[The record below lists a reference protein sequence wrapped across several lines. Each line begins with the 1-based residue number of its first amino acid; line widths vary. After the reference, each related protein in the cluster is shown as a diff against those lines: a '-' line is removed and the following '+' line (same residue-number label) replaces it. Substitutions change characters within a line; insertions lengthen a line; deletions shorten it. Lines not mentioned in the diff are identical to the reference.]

1 MEYLKIAAAC
11 ILYLRKQTSYNTSK
25 SWIEWRETILPVLE
39 DQVHA
44 GTINAAIN
52 AGKIAAR
59 KIKSIDAL
67 TTLLANVS
75 PEDRVKIAEIIVLF
89 RIIDEKRNDYI
100 PETFNIKVWNELISV
115 VNVSSEQLAESE
127 IKAQEWFEYKKEN
140 KFKTNVYVPAS
151 ILPITLDF
159 FLRCVALFAFQH
171 WSRVWMYND
180 ADNVGDYGPDPF
192 FTIIQVIVIPV
203 IIIVFSIIRDRK
215 ISKHGQFLVSIID
228 IKNIQF
234 KIKNTA
240 WNYLLIFILIL
251 LGTLIPVLF
260 SNDELPV
267 FLILPIAIV
276 YGVYLLILQTNFS
289 KSLPE
294 YKKIKQQIEDKEH
307 RELSGELNSDQ
318 NDEEIIN
325 LEVNLK
331 AENERMDAY
340 VIEAALFGALAFSG
354 FIQIVASQRFTVEFI
369 ESFNHHVFLILKGMV
384 NPGVQQIQESYD
396 FIFSNNGLMMV
407 LCYQTLFCSVFFLS
421 VIGSR
426 LRYSKLTDYVDRY
439 LHLAKALNEKEEF
452 LLHKENVNNSEI
464 TVYNTKIKHLL
475 REGYKKQD
483 EIFPIM
489 EFMKFFRTLGISM
502 FFTIIITGGLFIS
515 LWLSFIL
522 FFVSILSMVYFRF
535 GSIKSAIKSFY
546 ISMQEFYYRVDKPVH
561 YICWSIIVLALVM
574 RTFRVVGGGPIM
586 ALGFMFLFI
595 HYLLNLFIPIEF
607 DYDMKKSEDAFGSY
621 ATFQKLL
628 VYLFKMALALFFL
641 GYMFKAMHW
650 PGAGPMLITSI
661 IMLCV
666 YFLMVKKVPQ
676 GPTWLGYLLG
686 ISISLT
692 FIAILFKR
700 MHWPGAGAIIYVSV
714 PLMLITGI
722 ITYLKREQIRSLLK
736 RTVFIL
742 CLLTVTFLSSD
753 YIAKSIWALNFN
765 YDVYLRGKKQ
775 TDLMNRFYDDNGGIQ
790 SYLETQNDST
800 VQFLSEFNLFYMSYI
815 EDNKRGDYSDFL
827 NSIAWKVYENINNP
841 IVLTEAV
848 KWSAKS
854 IEKEDNWE
862 YLDTYASLL
871 YKLKRYE
878 EAKPAAEKAYLLGK
892 DPSTEKLLDD
902 IVKNLA
908 LNKEKE
914 LLESQVTK

>member
-11 ILYLRKQTSYNTSK
+11 ILYLKKQTSYNTSK

-59 KIKSIDAL
+59 KIKSIDSL
-67 TTLLANVS
+67 TTLLATVS
-75 PEDRVKIAEIIVLF
+75 PEDRVKIAEIIFLF
-89 RIIDEKRNDYI
+89 RIIDEKRNDYV
-100 PETFNIKVWNELISV
+100 PETFNIKAWNELISV
-115 VNVSSEQLAESE
+115 VNVSSEQLAASE
-127 IKAQEWFEYKKEN
+127 IKAQGWFEYKKEN

-171 WSRVWMYND
+171 WSSVWGVD
-180 ADNVGDYGPDPF
+180 GPDPF
-192 FTIIQVIVIPV
+192 FTIVQIIVIP
-203 IIIVFSIIRDRK
+203 IISFVFSIIRDRR
-215 ISKHGQFLVSIID
+215 ISNHGQFLVSIID
-228 IKNIQF
+228 IQNIQF

-240 WNYLLIFILIL
+240 WNYLLIFILVLSGSYIPIL
-251 LGTLIPVLF
+251 LSNEALPLF
-260 SNDELPV
+260 LMPSM
-267 FLILPIAIV
+267 AIV
-276 YGVYLLILQTNFS
+276 YGVYLLVLQTNFS

-307 RELSGELNSDQ
+307 RELSGDLSSDQ

-384 NPGVQQIQESYD
+384 NPGVQQVQDSYD

-439 LHLAKALNEKEEF
+439 LHLAKALNEKEEV
-452 LLHKENVNNSEI
+452 LLQKEKINNAEV
-464 TVYNTKIKHLL
+464 TFYNTKIKHLL

-489 EFMKFFRTLGISM
+489 EFMKFFRTLGITM
-502 FFTIIITGGLFIS
+502 FFTVIVTSGLFIS
-515 LWLSFIL
+515 LWLSSIL
-522 FFVSILSMVYFRF
+522 FFVAILSLIYFRF
-535 GSIKSAIKSFY
+535 GKVKSAIKSFY
-546 ISMQEFYYRVDKPVH
+546 ISMQEFYYRVDRPIH
-561 YICWSIIVLALVM
+561 YFCWSIIVLSLVM
-574 RTFRVVGGGPIM
+574 KTFQMPGGGLITP
-586 ALGFMFLFI
+586 LGFIFLSI

-607 DYDMKKSEDAFGSY
+607 DYDVKKSEDAFGSY

-628 VYLFKMALALFFL
+628 VYFFKMALALFFL

-650 PGAGPMLITSI
+650 AGAGPMLITSL

-686 ISISLT
+686 VSISLT
-692 FIAILFKR
+692 FIGIMFKIQ
-700 MHWPGAGAIIYVSV
+700 HWSGASFIIYLSI

-722 ITYLKREQIRSLLK
+722 ITYLKREQIRPFLK

-742 CLLTVTFLSSD
+742 CLLGIMFSSNYLSR
-753 YIAKSIWALNFN
+753 SIWTLNFN
-765 YDVYLRGKKQ
+765 YDVYLREKKQ

-790 SYLETQNDST
+790 PYLETQNDST

-815 EDNKRGDYSDFL
+815 EDNKRGDYSNFL
-827 NSIAWKVYENINNP
+827 NSIAWEVYVNNNNP
-841 IVLTEAV
+841 MVLNEAV

-854 IEKEDNWE
+854 IEKNDNWM
-862 YLDTYASLL
+862 YFDTYASLL

-878 EAKPAAEKAYLLGK
+878 EAKPIAEKAFQLGK
-892 DPSTEKLLDD
+892 DPDTKKLLDD
-902 IVKNLA
+902 IIKNLA

-914 LLESQVTK
+914 AVLENQVEN

>member
-1 MEYLKIAAAC
+1 MEYLKNAAIC

-39 DQVHA
+39 NHVHA

-59 KIKSIDAL
+59 KIKSIDTL
-67 TTLLANVS
+67 TTLLATVS
-75 PEDRVKIAEIIVLF
+75 TEDRVKIMEIIVLF
-89 RIIDEKRNDYI
+89 QIIDEKRNDYI
-100 PETFNIKVWNELISV
+100 PETFNIKAWNELISV
-115 VNVSSEQLAESE
+115 VNISSEQLAASK
-127 IKAQEWFEYKKEN
+127 IKARGWFEFKKEN

-159 FLRCVALFAFQH
+159 FLRCIVLFAFQH
-171 WSRVWMYND
+171 WSRVWIYN
-180 ADNVGDYGPDPF
+180 DNVGDYGPDPF

-203 IIIVFSIIRDRK
+203 IIIVFSIIRDRR
-215 ISKHGQFLVSIID
+215 ISKHGQFLVSKID
-228 IKNIQF
+228 INNIQF

-240 WNYLLIFILIL
+240 WNYLLIFIFIL
-251 LGTLIPVLF
+251 LGSLIPVLF

-276 YGVYLLILQTNFS
+276 YGIYLLILQTNFS

-294 YKKIKQQIEDKEH
+294 YKRIKQQIEDKEH
-307 RELSGELNSDQ
+307 RELSGELNSNQ

-354 FIQIVASQRFTVEFI
+354 FIQIVASKDFSVEFI
-369 ESFNHHVFLILKGMV
+369 ENFNRHGFLILKGMV
-384 NPGVQQIQESYD
+384 NPGTQYVQESYN

-439 LHLAKALNEKEEF
+439 LHLAKAFNEKEDF
-452 LLHKENVNNSEI
+452 LLHKENINTEDATI
-464 TVYNTKIKHLL
+464 YNTKIKHLL

-489 EFMKFFRTLGISM
+489 EFMQFFRTLGISM
-502 FFTIIITGGLFIS
+502 FFTVIVTSGLFIS
-515 LWLSFIL
+515 IWLSIIL

-535 GSIKSAIKSFY
+535 GKVKTAIKSFY

-574 RTFRVVGGGPIM
+574 RTFRVAGGGPIM

-607 DYDMKKSEDAFGSY
+607 DYDVKKSEDAFGSY

-628 VYLFKMALALFFL
+628 VYLFKMALAVFFL

-666 YFLMVKKVPQ
+666 YFLIVKKVPQ

-700 MHWPGAGAIIYVSV
+700 MHWPGAGFIIYVSV

-722 ITYLKREQIRSLLK
+722 ITYLKREQIRSFLK
-736 RTVFIL
+736 KTVFIL

-753 YIAKSIWALNFN
+753 YLSKSIWALNFN
-765 YDVYLRGKKQ
+765 YNVYLREKKQ

-790 SYLETQNDST
+790 PYLEAQSDST
-800 VQFLSEFNLFYMSYI
+800 VQFLSDFNELYL
-815 EDNKRGDYSDFL
+815 ENQENDYSAQFL
-827 NSIAWKVYENINNP
+827 NASAWDVYVNINNP
-841 IVLTEAV
+841 MVLNEAV

-878 EAKPAAEKAYLLGK
+878 EAKPAAEKAYLVGK
-892 DPSTEKLLDD
+892 DPSTKKLLDD
-902 IVKNLA
+902 IVKNLT

-914 LLESQVTK
+914 LLENHVPN

>member
-1 MEYLKIAAAC
+1 
-11 ILYLRKQTSYNTSK
+11 
-25 SWIEWRETILPVLE
+25 
-39 DQVHA
+39 
-44 GTINAAIN
+44 
-52 AGKIAAR
+52 
-59 KIKSIDAL
+59 
-67 TTLLANVS
+67 
-75 PEDRVKIAEIIVLF
+75 
-89 RIIDEKRNDYI
+89 
-100 PETFNIKVWNELISV
+100 
-115 VNVSSEQLAESE
+115 
-127 IKAQEWFEYKKEN
+127 
-140 KFKTNVYVPAS
+140 
-151 ILPITLDF
+151 
-159 FLRCVALFAFQH
+159 
-171 WSRVWMYND
+171 
-180 ADNVGDYGPDPF
+180 
-192 FTIIQVIVIPV
+192 
-203 IIIVFSIIRDRK
+203 
-215 ISKHGQFLVSIID
+215 
-228 IKNIQF
+228 
-234 KIKNTA
+234 
-240 WNYLLIFILIL
+240 
-251 LGTLIPVLF
+251 
-260 SNDELPV
+260 
-267 FLILPIAIV
+267 
-276 YGVYLLILQTNFS
+276 
-289 KSLPE
+289 
-294 YKKIKQQIEDKEH
+294 
-307 RELSGELNSDQ
+307 
-318 NDEEIIN
+318 
-325 LEVNLK
+325 
-331 AENERMDAY
+331 
-340 VIEAALFGALAFSG
+340 
-354 FIQIVASQRFTVEFI
+354 
-369 ESFNHHVFLILKGMV
+369 
-384 NPGVQQIQESYD
+384 
-396 FIFSNNGLMMV
+396 
-407 LCYQTLFCSVFFLS
+407 
-421 VIGSR
+421 
-426 LRYSKLTDYVDRY
+426 
-439 LHLAKALNEKEEF
+439 
-452 LLHKENVNNSEI
+452 
-464 TVYNTKIKHLL
+464 
-475 REGYKKQD
+475 
-483 EIFPIM
+483 
-489 EFMKFFRTLGISM
+489 
-502 FFTIIITGGLFIS
+502 
-515 LWLSFIL
+515 
-522 FFVSILSMVYFRF
+522 
-535 GSIKSAIKSFY
+535 
-546 ISMQEFYYRVDKPVH
+546 MQEFYYRVDKPVH

>member
-11 ILYLRKQTSYNTSK
+11 ILHLRKQTSYNTTK

-39 DQVHA
+39 DHVHA

-67 TTLLANVS
+67 TTLLATISV
-75 PEDRVKIAEIIVLF
+75 EDRVKIMEIIVLF

-100 PETFNIKVWNELISV
+100 PETFNIEVWNELISV
-115 VNVSSEQLAESE
+115 VNVSSEQLAQSE
-127 IKAQEWFEYKKEN
+127 IKAQEWFEFKKEN

-159 FLRCVALFAFQH
+159 LLRCFVLFIFQH
-171 WSRVWMYND
+171 WSTVWDVN
-180 ADNVGDYGPDPF
+180 GPHPF
-192 FTIIQVIVIPV
+192 FVITQVILIPL
-203 IIIVFSIIRDRK
+203 IIIVFAIIRDRK
-215 ISKHGQFLVSIID
+215 ISKHGQFLVSKID
-228 IKNIQF
+228 MNNIQF

-251 LGTLIPVLF
+251 SGSFIPILF
-260 SNDELPV
+260 SNEDLSI
-267 FLILPIAIV
+267 FLIISMVII

-307 RELSGELNSDQ
+307 RELSGELHSDQ

-340 VIEAALFGALAFSG
+340 VIEAALFGTLAFSG
-354 FIQIVASQRFTVEFI
+354 FIQIVASKDFSVEFI
-369 ESFNHHVFLILKGMV
+369 ENFNHHVFLILKGMV
-384 NPGVQQIQESYD
+384 NPGVQHVQESYD

-452 LLHKENVNNSEI
+452 LLHKENVNAEEVTIYS
-464 TVYNTKIKHLL
+464 TKIKHLL

-502 FFTIIITGGLFIS
+502 FFTVIVTSGLFIS

-522 FFVSILSMVYFRF
+522 FFVAILSLIYFRF
-535 GSIKSAIKSFY
+535 GKVKSAIKSFY
-546 ISMQEFYYRVDKPVH
+546 IAMQEFYYRVDKPVH
-561 YICWSIIVLALVM
+561 YICWSIIILALVM
-574 RTFRVVGGGPIM
+574 RTFRVAGGGPMM

-607 DYDMKKSEDAFGSY
+607 DYDVKKSEDAFGSY

-628 VYLFKMALALFFL
+628 VYLFKMALAVFFL

-650 PGAGPMLITSI
+650 PGAGPMLIASI
-661 IMLCV
+661 IMLCA
-666 YFLMVKKVPQ
+666 YFLTVKKVPQ

-686 ISISLT
+686 ISISLS
-692 FIAILFKR
+692 FIGIMFKIQ
-700 MHWPGAGAIIYVSV
+700 HWPGAGFV
-714 PLMLITGI
+714 PYASIPLILITGV

-742 CLLTVTFLSSD
+742 CFLGITFSSD
-753 YIAKSIWALNFN
+753 YLRKSIWTLNFN
-765 YDVYLRGKKQ
+765 YDVYLTEKKR
-775 TDLMNRFYDDNGGIQ
+775 TDVMNRFYSHNGGIQ
-790 SYLETQNDST
+790 PYLETQNDST
-800 VQFLSEFNLFYMSYI
+800 VQFLSEFNSLFMVDKES
-815 EDNKRGDYSDFL
+815 DYSEFL
-827 NSIAWKVYENINNP
+827 NEVAWKVYENIDNP
-841 IVLTEAV
+841 MVLNEAV

-854 IEKEDNWE
+854 IEKDDNWT

-892 DPSTEKLLDD
+892 DPSTKKLLDD